1 MTTLNIFNTP
11 DYTTQPVNMGIDTT
25 MFGTQPVN
33 MGMAHALT
41 LLCSY
46 HHLPPTT
53 MPYSNHT
60 DEGFMDD
67 GELVHPGSLPTSSEL
82 LSRMTSEQECE
93 ELAYKLLVSLP
104 RSRLATI
111 QRRLAPLLQFD
122 VVGSLPAEVSLQIFS
137 HLPAATLLTCALV
150 SRRWRALADD
160 QALWK
165 QLCATEG
172 WAWRQPSR
180 IHSFD
185 APRSRRDTWE
195 DDEGM
200 GDSDGEAEADGDDE
214 EDSIET
220 AKAEWTLMQ
229 TELNSGFASLS
240 ISSPGPSP
248 RNSFL
253 PTSSRPSPSASATAR
268 SKSRSRHNSAPA
280 ALSDTTFLR
289 PDFKRLYKTHTRLNN
304 RIRAGSYRLSAIQTR
319 GGPSNA
325 HTTTIYCLQLYTYPA
340 TGVQVLFTGS
350 RDRTVREWNLS
361 TGLVERVI
369 EGVHASSVLS
379 VCVHDGFLASA
390 GSDRRVVVWDLT
402 RNELVKVIADHED
415 SVLCVRMDG
424 TRLVSCSK
432 DRTVRTYSFPDLEP
446 QFVLG
451 AHRAAVNAVSLSDTL
466 IVSGSGDRSVRLWDA
481 TTGKL
486 LRTFE
491 NHHTRGIASIDFV
504 APYVVSGSSDK
515 HLRLF
520 DILSFGGWSTSP
532 EYDVHGHGHAS
543 SSASLPLPLPAGS
556 AAGISVCAACGASPS
571 ASSSSTHSS
580 SRHRPIANTT
590 HTDLVRSVALGPS
603 FIVSG
608 SYDLTIKVWDR
619 ASGAL
624 VADLAGGHSGR
635 IFCVG
640 MDATKIVSCGEDQRI
655 CVWDFAHGVDT
666 SFMML

>member
-1 MTTLNIFNTP
+1 MTQRSRPHRPPAPTVVLPRLHSTHLR
-11 DYTTQPVNMGIDTT
+11 TQIY
-25 MFGTQPVN
+25 
-33 MGMAHALT
+33 ALV
-41 LLCSY
+41 LLSPL
-46 HHLPPTT
+46 HRHLLWKKAAKEGNEGEQD
-53 MPYSNHT
+53 MPHT
-60 DEGFMDD
+60 DEGFTDD
-67 GELVHPGSLPTSSEL
+67 CDVLPPSPEEL
-82 LSRMTSEQECE
+82 LARMTSEKECE

-137 HLPAATLLTCALV
+137 HLPAPSLLTCALV

-165 QLCATEG
+165 RLCATEG
-172 WAWRQPSR
+172 WAWKQPSR
-180 IHSFD
+180 VHAFD
-185 APRSRRDTWE
+185 TPRNNSNGWE

-200 GDSDGEAEADGDDE
+200 GDSDEESENEE
-214 EDSIET
+214 EDPVET

-229 TELNSGFASLS
+229 TELDSGFASMAV
-240 ISSPGPSP
+240 SS
-248 RNSFL
+248 
-253 PTSSRPSPSASATAR
+253 SS
-268 SKSRSRHNSAPA
+268 SKSVLRQIPRPKSRTRHNSAPA
-280 ALSDTTFLR
+280 ALAESTVLR
-289 PDFKRLYKTHTRLNN
+289 PDYKRLFQTHTRLTN
-304 RIRAGSYRLSAIQTR
+304 RVRAGSYRLSAIQTR

-325 HTTTIYCLQLYTYPA
+325 HTTTIYCLQLYTDPA

-350 RDRTVREWNLS
+350 RDRTVREWNLT

-379 VCVHDGFLASA
+379 ICVHDGYIASA
-390 GSDRRVVVWDLT
+390 GSDRRVAVWNLT
-402 RNELVKVIADHED
+402 TNSLVKVIADHED

-424 TRLVSCSK
+424 NRLVSCSK

-446 QFVLG
+446 QHVLG

-481 TTGKL
+481 ATGKL

-504 APYVVSGSSDK
+504 APFVVSGSSDK

-520 DILSFGGWSTSP
+520 DIMSFSGWSTSP
-532 EYDVHGHGHAS
+532 EYEMNPHHHPS
-543 SSASLPLPLPAGS
+543 SL
-556 AAGISVCAACGASPS
+556 AATTTTNLCPTCG
-571 ASSSSTHSS
+571 SSTVACD
-580 SRHRPIANTT
+580 RPALQQRCV
-590 HTDLVRSVALGPS
+590 HADLVRSVALGKD
-603 FIVSG
+603 FVVSG

-619 ASGAL
+619 QTGAL

-655 CVWDFAHGVDT
+655 CVWDFSHGVDT
-666 SFMML
+666 SFIQL

>member
-1 MTTLNIFNTP
+1 M
-11 DYTTQPVNMGIDTT
+11 
-25 MFGTQPVN
+25 
-33 MGMAHALT
+33 
-41 LLCSY
+41 SY
-46 HHLPPTT
+46 HAT
-53 MPYSNHT
+53 NT
-60 DEGFMDD
+60 DEGFTDD
-67 GELVHPGSLPTSSEL
+67 CELVYTHNGLPTSSEL
-82 LSRMTSEQECE
+82 LSKMTSEKECE
-93 ELAYKLLVSLP
+93 ELAYRLLVSLP

-137 HLPAATLLTCALV
+137 NLTASSLLTCALV
-150 SRRWRALADD
+150 SQRWRALADD

-172 WAWRQPSR
+172 WAWKQPSR
-180 IHSFD
+180 LHAFD
-185 APRSRRDTWE
+185 APRNAWE

-200 GDSDGEAEADGDDE
+200 GDSDEEGDAE
-214 EDSIET
+214 EDDSVET

-229 TELNSGFASLS
+229 AELDSGFASMS
-240 ISSPGPSP
+240 MSSSAPSP
-248 RNSFL
+248 RNSVL
-253 PTSSRPSPSASATAR
+253 HPTPNPR
-268 SKSRSRHNSAPA
+268 SKSRTRHNSAPA
-280 ALSDTTFLR
+280 ALSDSTFLR
-289 PDFKRLYKTHTRLNN
+289 PDFKRLYQTHTRLTN
-304 RIRAGSYRLSAIQTR
+304 RVRAGSYRLSAIQTR

-350 RDRTVREWNLS
+350 RDRTVREWNLT

-379 VCVHDGFLASA
+379 ICVHDGYIASA
-390 GSDRRVVVWDLT
+390 GSDRRVAVWDLT

-491 NHHTRGIASIDFV
+491 NHHTRGIASIDFI
-504 APYVVSGSSDK
+504 APFVVSGSSDK

-520 DILSFGGWSTSP
+520 DIMSFSGWSTSP
-532 EYDVHGHGHAS
+532 EYDVVPHSHHAS
-543 SSASLPLPLPAGS
+543 TPSLLLPLPTS
-556 AAGISVCAACGASPS
+556 ATPTGVNVCPACGASATARPS
-571 ASSSSTHSS
+571 QRQRCVHA
-580 SRHRPIANTT
+580 
-590 HTDLVRSVALGPS
+590 DLVRSVALGKD
-603 FIVSG
+603 FVISG

-619 ASGAL
+619 NTGAL

-635 IFCVG
+635 IFCIG
-640 MDATKIVSCGEDQRI
+640 FDATKIVSCGEDQRI
-655 CVWDFAHGVDT
+655 CVWDFSHGVDT
-666 SFMML
+666 SFIQL